1 MFGKFVDMDI
11 VFNSLLVYHI
21 LLREVQSNRIDVM
34 LTGKIV
40 KFSKDEFWLV
50 TGLWRSPT
58 KLVRSFDMTESLWTK
73 YFNNLMATEVRLTK
87 FEECYKELVFEND
100 LNVMNVSHY

>member
-1 MFGKFVDMDI
+1 MDMDI

-40 KFSKDEFWLV
+40 KFSKDEF
-50 TGLWRSPT
+50 
-58 KLVRSFDMTESLWTK
+58 
-73 YFNNLMATEVRLTK
+73 
-87 FEECYKELVFEND
+87 
-100 LNVMNVSHY
+100 